1 MVRGP
6 AKHRQRRC
14 NRTPCSLTIAKKMS
28 DTRIFG
34 ARAWGA
40 TPWHGGQLRAAES
53 VPSRADVVIVG
64 GGLTGCSA
72 AYHLSRLGIRPVLLE
87 ADLVASGASGRTGGI
102 VLEGSAVGPL
112 DRADACVPGLA
123 RLVEREQIECELR
136 LPGCWEIVHRDGG
149 LRRLPWIDEGKPVC
163 VSGQVAGG
171 TVEPS
176 RLTLGIANAAL
187 RAGSIICER
196 ARVTHIDCK
205 DQIIVELDDSEIRT
219 DWLIVAA
226 NAWIKSLVCNV
237 DLASSLTFAC
247 ATEVLNK
254 KVLEAL
260 GLQEGIPFYTVDLP
274 YLWGRITGEGRM
286 IFGSGLLLGSSE
298 RLEETGLKTGSFARA
313 IDTLTR
319 RVRGLHPALAN
330 IRFSH
335 AWAGPIAFTEDHIPI
350 LTCAPHQPRMLVAG
364 AYSGHGVAM
373 GVRAGELLA
382 LAVARND
389 PLPEWGGFSR

>member
-1 MVRGP
+1 MR
-6 AKHRQRRC
+6 
-14 NRTPCSLTIAKKMS
+14 
-28 DTRIFG
+28 DTRTIG

-53 VPSRADVVIVG
+53 IPSRADVVIVG

-72 AYHLSRLGIRPVLLE
+72 AYRLSKLGIRPVLLE

-112 DRADACVPGLA
+112 DRADACVPSLA
-123 RLVEREQIECELR
+123 KLVEREQIECELR
-136 LPGCWEIVHRDGG
+136 LPGCWEIEHRDGG
-149 LRRLPWIDEGKPVC
+149 ARKLPWIDEGKPVC
-163 VSGQVAGG
+163 VTGHVPGG
-171 TVEPS
+171 TVEPT
-176 RLTLGIANAAL
+176 RLTLGIANVAL

-196 ARVTHIDCK
+196 ARVSRVDRG
-205 DQIIVELDDSEIRT
+205 DQLVVELVDSQIRT
-219 DWLIVAA
+219 DWLIVAT
-226 NAWIKSLVCNV
+226 NAWIKSLVHNV
-237 DLASSLTFAC
+237 HMASSLTFAC
-247 ATEVLNK
+247 ATEMLSE

-260 GLQEGIPFYTVDLP
+260 GLQEGMPFYTVDLP
-274 YLWGRITGEGRM
+274 YLWGRITSEGRV
-286 IFGSGLLLGSSE
+286 IFGSGLLFDSSD
-298 RLEETGLKTGSFARA
+298 RLEEVGLKTRSFARV

-319 RVRGLHPALAN
+319 RVRGLHPDLAK

-350 LTCAPHQPRMLVAG
+350 LTCAPNQRRMLLAG

-373 GVRAGELLA
+373 SVRAGELLA

-389 PLPEWGGFSR
+389 PLPEWGAFSR

>member
-1 MVRGP
+1 M
-6 AKHRQRRC
+6 
-14 NRTPCSLTIAKKMS
+14 
-28 DTRIFG
+28 
-34 ARAWGA
+34 
-40 TPWHGGQLRAAES
+40 
-53 VPSRADVVIVG
+53 VIVG

-87 ADLVASGASGRTGGI
+87 ANLVGSGASGRTGGI

-123 RLVEREQIECELR
+123 KLVAREQIDCELR
-136 LPGCWEIVHRDGG
+136 LPGCWEIEHRNGG
-149 LRRLPWIDEGKPVC
+149 ARKLPWIDEGKPVY
-163 VSGQVAGG
+163 VSDQVPGG

-176 RLTLGIANAAL
+176 RLTFGIANAAL

-196 ARVTHIDCK
+196 AGVTHINYR
-205 DQIIVELDDSEIRT
+205 DQLMVELAGGQIRT

-226 NAWIKSLVCNV
+226 NAWIKSLVPNAHI
-237 DLASSLTFAC
+237 ASSLTFAC
-247 ATEVLNK
+247 ATEVLSK
-254 KVLEAL
+254 KVMEAL
-260 GLQEGIPFYTVDLP
+260 GLHEGIPFYTVDLP
-274 YLWGRITGEGRM
+274 YLWGRNTSEGRV
-286 IFGSGLLLGSSE
+286 IFGSGLLLDSAE
-298 RLEETGLKTGSFARA
+298 RLEEIGLKTRSFAGA

-335 AWAGPIAFTEDHIPI
+335 TWGGPIAFTEDHKPI
-350 LTCAPHQPRMLVAG
+350 LTCAPNQRRMLVAG

-373 GVRAGELLA
+373 SVRAGELLA

-389 PLPEWGGFSR
+389 PLPEWGAFSR